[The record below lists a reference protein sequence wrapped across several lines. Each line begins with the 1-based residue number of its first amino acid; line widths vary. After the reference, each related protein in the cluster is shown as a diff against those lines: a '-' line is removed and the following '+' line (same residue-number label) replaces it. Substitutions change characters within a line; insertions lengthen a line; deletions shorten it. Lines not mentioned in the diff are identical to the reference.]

1 MTKKTKQKFKSF
13 PVNNE
18 VSEMIKD
25 LRKYYLDENLSDS
38 QIIRLS
44 IKNLHGKLILN
55 KRSAK

>member
-1 MTKKTKQKFKSF
+1 MGKKPKQIFKSF
-13 PVNNE
+13 PLNE
-18 VSEMIKD
+18 ETKKFISD

>member
-1 MTKKTKQKFKSF
+1 MKKTKQKFKSF

-44 IKNLHGKLILN
+44 IKNLHRKLILN
-55 KRSAK
+55 KRSVK

>member
-1 MTKKTKQKFKSF
+1 MKKTKQKFKSF
-13 PVNNE
+13 PLIPEIEN
-18 VSEMIKD
+18 MIRD

-55 KRSAK
+55 KRSVK